1 MTYTLIIPIYNEERT
16 LPLLLNKLNKLK
28 NDNIEIIII
37 DDGSNDNTQNI
48 LSKNDLF
55 IIFKNERNIGK
66 GASIKKGIN
75 SANNQNIILIDGDL
89 EIDIDQIPRL
99 INKYEKGD
107 KDVLSGI
114 RWNKNSNLKLE
125 LNAIGNFFINFLFNI
140 LYRTNL
146 NDVLCCVKILKTNL
160 LKSLDIQSNGFSIEI
175 ETMAKLLLRNFTIE
189 EVNINYI
196 RRSLDEGKKL
206 KISDGWIVIWTMI
219 KLKLLKKPN

>member
-1 MTYTLIIPIYNEERT
+1 MTYTLIIPIYNEGHT
-16 LPLLLNKLNKLK
+16 LGLLLDKLNKLK

-55 IIFKNERNIGK
+55 IILKNKINIGK
-66 GASIKKGIN
+66 GASIKKGVK

-99 INKYEKGD
+99 INKYEKSD

-114 RWNKNSNLKLE
+114 RWNKNSNFKLE
-125 LNAIGNFFINFLFNI
+125 INALGNFFINSLFNI

-146 NDVLCCVKILKTNL
+146 NDVLCCVKILNTNL

-175 ETMAKLLLRNFTIE
+175 ETMAKLTLRNFTIE

-196 RRSLDEGKKL
+196 RRSLDQGKKL
-206 KISDGWIVIWTMI
+206 KISDGWIVIWDMI
-219 KLKLLKKPN
+219 KLKLLKEPN

>member
-16 LPLLLNKLNKLK
+16 LSTLLNKLYKLSK
-28 NDNIEIIII
+28 HNIEIIIV
-37 DDGSNDNTQNI
+37 DDGSSDNTKNI
-48 LSKNDLF
+48 LSKND
-55 IIFKNERNIGK
+55 IYVYIRNNINKGK
-66 GASIKKGIN
+66 GASIKKGIE

-99 INKYEKGD
+99 INKYEKSD

-114 RWNKNSNLKLE
+114 RWNKNSNFKLE
-125 LNAIGNFFINFLFNI
+125 INALGNFFINSLFNI

-146 NDVLCCVKILKTNL
+146 NDVLCCVKILNTNL

-175 ETMAKLLLRNFTIE
+175 ETMAKLMLRNFTIE

-196 RRSLDEGKKL
+196 RRSLDQGKKL
-206 KISDGWIVIWTMI
+206 KISDGWIVIWAMI
-219 KLKLLKKPN
+219 KLKLLKEPN

>member
-16 LPLLLNKLNKLK
+16 LPVLLNKLYNL
-28 NDNIEIIII
+28 NNNNIEIIIV

-55 IIFKNERNIGK
+55 VILRNKINIGK
-66 GASIKKGIN
+66 GASIKKGVK

-99 INKYEKGD
+99 INKYEKSD

-114 RWNKNSNLKLE
+114 RWNKNSNFKLE
-125 LNAIGNFFINFLFNI
+125 INALGNFFINSLFNI
-140 LYRTNL
+140 LYKTNL
-146 NDVLCCVKILKTNL
+146 KDVLCCVKILNTDL

-175 ETMAKLLLRNFTIE
+175 ETIAKLLLRNFTIE
-189 EVNINYI
+189 EVHINYI
-196 RRSLDEGKKL
+196 RRSLDQGKKL
-206 KISDGWIVIWTMI
+206 KISDGWIIVWTMI
-219 KLKLLKKPN
+219 KLKLLKEPN